1 MEWNGFSIIRVRPN
15 RTRSTN
21 SCHLNG
27 SIAFYLI
34 VGITHFHKLEVIEYA
49 RHDCV
54 VRPVLRTRS
63 SHSRNLADII
73 ILAITVT
80 ESNLIFCPSLS
91 VPSAIILSNNEIQCH
106 LNMLSN
112 VSWLIR
118 IFKRCD
124 CVIDSIDNKK

>member
-1 MEWNGFSIIRVRPN
+1 MERNGFSIIRVSRN

-54 VRPVLRTRS
+54 ARPVLRTRS
-63 SHSRNLADII
+63 SHSII
-73 ILAITVT
+73 ILAITVN
-80 ESNLIFCPSLS
+80 EWSLIFCRSLS

-112 VSWLIR
+112 VFRLIR
-118 IFKRCD
+118 ISRD
-124 CVIDSIDNKK
+124 ATV